1 MLNPIRLAAIP
12 ALATLTFLLACGGGS
27 GGSGSTAAPAPVPTP
42 KVVYFEV
49 VPLGTTNNYALRS
62 MLEDGSQNTLLDVFS
77 DQGGEIVGFAGDRF
91 IFAEHLDNM
100 SGQYYTVK
108 TDGSGKTRLGDP
120 DQRWK
125 YGRLVGDQ
133 VVMQRYDSNHGSQEI
148 WAAPTDAGRAPVLV
162 SLVGESAVTYTA
174 TAKGVVY
181 SQHFAATDT
190 YECRYRELGAGAAPV
205 TLFPETA
212 AQEWFRDVVGNRA
225 VYTTTKGVFSVK
237 LDGTDR
243 RTLATVPDTLAYQG
257 LVGNLAI
264 YANQNTRGAD
274 LFAVPVDG
282 SGPVRTLD
290 TTPDTVKRGNEYSG
304 QALISDGTHLVY
316 FRVPT
321 GMPALID
328 LYSVPLTGGSPV
340 RLTSF
345 PEMEYPLAIVNGK
358 ALIARAGDTYQ
369 GNWDLYW
376 VPLDGSGSPTAVV
389 QTPQRELFLTI
400 LDGRLV
406 FRRLYAD
413 REELRSAT
421 LDGQDERLLATAPT
435 NAGDSWAREQH
446 GRIYVTREA
455 TPGNYDFFSLKA
467 DGTDRRDL
475 AVGPHSESFQGVL

>member
-27 GGSGSTAAPAPVPTP
+27 SGSDSAATPTPAPAP

-49 VPLGTTNNYALRS
+49 IPLGTTNNYALRS
-62 MLEDGSQNTLLDVFS
+62 MLEDGTQNTLLDVFS

-108 TDGSGKTRLGDP
+108 ADGSGKTRLGDP

-125 YGRLVGDQ
+125 YGCLVGDQ
-133 VVMQRYDSNHGSQEI
+133 VLMQHYDSSHGYQELY
-148 WAAPTDAGRAPVLV
+148 AAPTDAAHAPVLV
-162 SLVGESAVTYTA
+162 SLAGEVASTYAT

-181 SQHFAATDT
+181 SQRFAATNT
-190 YECRYRELGAGAAPV
+190 YEVRYRELGNGSAPV
-205 TLFPETA
+205 VLFPETA
-212 AQEWFRDVVGNRA
+212 DQEWFREVVGDR
-225 VYTTTKGVFSVK
+225 VLYTTLKGVYSVR

-243 RTLATVPDTLAYQG
+243 RSLATVPDALAYQG
-257 LVGNLAI
+257 VVGKLAI
-264 YANQNTRGAD
+264 YANQNARGGD

-282 SGPVRTLD
+282 SGPARTLD
-290 TTPDTVKRGNEYSG
+290 ATPDTRKRGNQYIG
-304 QALISDGTHLVY
+304 QPLVSDGTHLVY

-376 VPLDGSGSPTAVV
+376 VPLDGSDSPTPVV
-389 QTPQRELFLTI
+389 QTPQRELFLTL

-435 NAGDSWAREQH
+435 NAGDAWAREQH
-446 GRIYVTREA
+446 GRIYVTLEA